1 MNKIGFACK
10 WIDNPSQVDSIKAT
24 DDCKKYNTGTTTVAW
39 LNRQT
44 QKTAE
49 AKLWSLMKQNIEA
62 TRKLVQKVGTLDEH
76 LRMVRISS
84 DILPVYTHEQWIYF
98 WRMEDVQAYAERTFA
113 EIGRLARDT
122 GVRLSFHPGQFCVLA
137 SDDSGIV
144 DRSILEFEYHADM
157 ARWMG
162 YGKTFQD
169 MKINVHIAGKRG
181 PNGFLEAYER
191 LSEVAKNCITIE
203 NEEMTHG
210 LDACLS
216 ISDRIPVV
224 LDIHHHFIK
233 TGEYI
238 TPDDPRVEQVI
249 QSWRGVRPTLH
260 YSISREDVLANHCA
274 STKPDLNLLLE
285 AGHSKQKLRAHSNF
299 YWNDAVNDWALTFSD
314 KFDILC
320 ESKAKNLASFK
331 LYEYRRR
338 NSEHISNKCK

>member
-1 MNKIGFACK
+1 M
-10 WIDNPSQVDSIKAT
+10 T
-24 DDCKKYNTGTTTVAW
+24 
-39 LNRQT
+39 
-44 QKTAE
+44 
-49 AKLWSLMKQNIEA
+49 
-62 TRKLVQKVGTLDEH
+62 
-76 LRMVRISS
+76 
-84 DILPVYTHEQWIYF
+84 
-98 WRMEDVQAYAERTFA
+98 
-113 EIGRLARDT
+113 
-122 GVRLSFHPGQFCVLA
+122 
-137 SDDSGIV
+137 
-144 DRSILEFEYHADM
+144 
-157 ARWMG
+157 RWMG

-285 AGHSKQKLRAHSNF
+285 TGHSKQKLRAHSNF
-299 YWNDAVNDWALTFSD
+299 YWNDAVNDWALSHWVWA
-314 KFDILC
+314 DILC
-320 ESKAKNLASFK
+320 ESKAKNLASFS
-331 LYEYRRR
+331 LYEHAKKAM
-338 NSEHISNKCK
+338 SSVS

>member
-10 WIDNPSQVDSIKAT
+10 WIDNPSQVDGIKAT

-84 DILPVYTHEQWIYF
+84 DILTLYTHEQWIYF

-144 DRSILEFEYHADM
+144 DRSI
-157 ARWMG
+157 
-162 YGKTFQD
+162 
-169 MKINVHIAGKRG
+169 
-181 PNGFLEAYER
+181 
-191 LSEVAKNCITIE
+191 
-203 NEEMTHG
+203 
-210 LDACLS
+210 
-216 ISDRIPVV
+216 
-224 LDIHHHFIK
+224 
-233 TGEYI
+233 
-238 TPDDPRVEQVI
+238 
-249 QSWRGVRPTLH
+249 
-260 YSISREDVLANHCA
+260 
-274 STKPDLNLLLE
+274 
-285 AGHSKQKLRAHSNF
+285 
-299 YWNDAVNDWALTFSD
+299 
-314 KFDILC
+314 
-320 ESKAKNLASFK
+320 
-331 LYEYRRR
+331 
-338 NSEHISNKCK
+338 